1 MTVLEKR
8 LSKERLLMTL
18 NKEDVRNLSVQVPA
32 GMVPVD
38 RKERIRY
45 RDAWCEL
52 LVRLGFEADL
62 KHAYGRFDGMVEKDE
77 KFFLDHLYLLRESD
91 GRLASACGL
100 WYGNDFREDRLR
112 LHYVLTSP
120 QSQKK
125 GAAHYVVS
133 QAVLAYFHM
142 YDAPLYLS
150 TQAQSWPAIR
160 LYFMEAQRVSSSA
173 SSSWSSSMSF
183 FSTRS
188 SRLFQ
193 SSFNI
198 RHSPSIFS
206 SASCTV
212 PFSSFTRRSMVF
224 SAIASALM
232 HFLESS
238 TPSE

>member
-100 WYGNDFREDRLR
+100 WYGNDFKEERLR
-112 LHYVLTSP
+112 LHYVLTNP

-142 YDAPLYLS
+142 YDSPLYLS

-160 LYFMEAQRVSSSA
+160 LYCSIGFRPYIGDCLKFDRDTAERRWLECV
-173 SSSWSSSMSF
+173 
-183 FSTRS
+183 
-188 SRLFQ
+188 Q
-193 SSFNI
+193 SVTELTGSDQFK
-198 RHSPSIFS
+198 
-206 SASCTV
+206 
-212 PFSSFTRRSMVF
+212 
-224 SAIASALM
+224 
-232 HFLESS
+232 
-238 TPSE
+238 